1 MYNKYTSE
9 VDSNDVLASV
19 AADTQLSTP
28 CWSNPSQLIN
38 FIRTQRKTHKHKHT
52 EFPPSPSTVHYKC
65 HLSTF
70 TLEET
75 LDAEVGDC
83 EAQHG
88 QFVQLGDDIRGERQ
102 QAGQPVQL
110 SIQPVP
116 VPLGRVGFLTG
127 RRRLPDDETGRG
139 ETDRR
144 GRMCV

>member
-1 MYNKYTSE
+1 MLNY
-9 VDSNDVLASV
+9 
-19 AADTQLSTP
+19 QP
-28 CWSNPSQLIN
+28 HIG
-38 FIRTQRKTHKHKHT
+38 RTHLNSSATYELKEKHT
-52 EFPPSPSTVHYKC
+52 CTNTLSFPPPSPSAVHYKC

-116 VPLGRVGFLTG
+116 VPLGRVGFLIG
-127 RRRLPDDETGRG
+127 GRRLPDDETGRG
-139 ETDRR
+139 ETDRQT
-144 GRMCV
+144 GSDMCVRTEVMHSAGI